1 MGGVFDDPSDI
12 SHTAHFEDPAH
23 DTSCSGREARR
34 NRRLLFWAMHAE
46 GFASLPA
53 EWWHYDWGDQ
63 LWSKNRHR
71 AIPVER
77 GLLAFYGPATQPA
90 DFR

>member
-1 MGGVFDDPSDI
+1 
-12 SHTAHFEDPAH
+12 
-23 DTSCSGREARR
+23 
-34 NRRLLFWAMHAE
+34 MHAE

-71 AIPVER
+71 AIPAER
-77 GLLAFYGPATQPA
+77 GLLAFYGPAPVPD
-90 DFR
+90 DFS